1 MRHEKTWLILL
12 LLAAI
17 MLTACGRQSMPDA
30 VVIPTPDIQQHP
42 MVIPPISPAVLA
54 ARERLALIGS
64 GVQGLYFNW
73 YVSLEETM
81 FGAEVIAR
89 VGYLSKQGSVVL
101 NTLSPPTTRVSWLA
115 RLEFRFRVHEYL
127 KGSGPDEIG
136 VFVHMAFDTEAD
148 ARVALPDLVAAHD
161 GRWDNREAIVFAST
175 EDPNGGIR
183 DGHPIPTGPGQ
194 YWFMSVGSGDRGFID
209 KYTVASEYEKLWLP
223 AATSAT
229 STARTTSATEKR
241 YMLGLP
247 ATSGG
252 ARSASTVP
260 TISLSN
266 LKSRIAALE
275 AEATAGG
282 TEEYRDCVE
291 SAYKYRTFQQ
301 VKVSRLGDGVWR
313 QIDYTIGSGLPAGT
327 VVWEYDPL
335 HGIAPDKTGMMWT
348 AGPDADLFRY
358 ENDNFRPN
366 PPNPE
371 SVVFRSRGVTVRPL
385 PAGTYRFHP
394 NMQPEISK
402 LCSTDRSIGYN
413 RTLAVLEVE
422 RPAGVPIQHEAFFD
436 PVDIGDAVG
445 ADGTNGVIKP
455 AVFSLGGEPTTI
467 ESLKWED
474 GTVTME
480 LSPTASLA
488 DYTLDFIDVT
498 GTTTLSLSSENA
510 STTALTWTVPDKPW
524 NAGDLLMLRIHRPIS
539 TDATLSN
546 LALSGVDLAFDPATT
561 TYAASVPAT
570 TTQTTVTPTTNHAS
584 ATYVVKLAG
593 VTDADG
599 TIPLAAGDNVI
610 TIDVTAEDTTTTQTY
625 TITLTRPA
633 PPDPV
638 TVTLTPRVEGPRTRV
653 NITIEW
659 NDPQTCDG
667 QYLVALYTSS
677 DYMVQFLGYTPASET
692 PSRTTE
698 SATNWVLSRFPDW
711 FAGVTCYPNAS
722 SAPARDLGRV
732 SLRAAHPDS
741 N

>member
-1 MRHEKTWLILL
+1 MRYEKTRLILL

-64 GVQGLYFNW
+64 GVQGLYFDW
-73 YVSLEETM
+73 YVSLEETI

-175 EDPNGGIR
+175 VDPNGGIR

-209 KYTVASEYEKLWLP
+209 KYTVASEYQKRWLP

-291 SAYKYRTFQQ
+291 SAYKKLSQNTDPQRHWLICRTIRM
-301 VKVSRLGDGVWR
+301 VSSKALG
-313 QIDYTIGSGLPAGT
+313 GT
-327 VVWEYDPL
+327 VW
-335 HGIAPDKTGMMWT
+335 G
-348 AGPDADLFRY
+348 
-358 ENDNFRPN
+358 
-366 PPNPE
+366 
-371 SVVFRSRGVTVRPL
+371 SRR
-385 PAGTYRFHP
+385 R
-394 NMQPEISK
+394 
-402 LCSTDRSIGYN
+402 
-413 RTLAVLEVE
+413 
-422 RPAGVPIQHEAFFD
+422 
-436 PVDIGDAVG
+436 
-445 ADGTNGVIKP
+445 
-455 AVFSLGGEPTTI
+455 
-467 ESLKWED
+467 
-474 GTVTME
+474 
-480 LSPTASLA
+480 
-488 DYTLDFIDVT
+488 
-498 GTTTLSLSSENA
+498 
-510 STTALTWTVPDKPW
+510 
-524 NAGDLLMLRIHRPIS
+524 
-539 TDATLSN
+539 
-546 LALSGVDLAFDPATT
+546 
-561 TYAASVPAT
+561 
-570 TTQTTVTPTTNHAS
+570 
-584 ATYVVKLAG
+584 
-593 VTDADG
+593 
-599 TIPLAAGDNVI
+599 
-610 TIDVTAEDTTTTQTY
+610 
-625 TITLTRPA
+625 
-633 PPDPV
+633 
-638 TVTLTPRVEGPRTRV
+638 
-653 NITIEW
+653 
-659 NDPQTCDG
+659 
-667 QYLVALYTSS
+667 
-677 DYMVQFLGYTPASET
+677 
-692 PSRTTE
+692 
-698 SATNWVLSRFPDW
+698 
-711 FAGVTCYPNAS
+711 
-722 SAPARDLGRV
+722 
-732 SLRAAHPDS
+732 
-741 N
+741 